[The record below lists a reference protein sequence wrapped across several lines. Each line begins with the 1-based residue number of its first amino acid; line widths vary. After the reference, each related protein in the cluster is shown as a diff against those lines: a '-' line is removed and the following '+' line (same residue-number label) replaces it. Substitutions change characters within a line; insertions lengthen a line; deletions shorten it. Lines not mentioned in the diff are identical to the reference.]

1 MAVEYKLKIDMQ
13 GGGAVDVRLN
23 ISNSTIRFSKLP
35 EEMRNEDWASIN
47 AFLQAC
53 QAFMR
58 NPRML
63 KAEVE
68 RET

>member
-1 MAVEYKLKIDMQ
+1 MATEYKLKIDMQ

-23 ISNSTIRFSKLP
+23 ISDSTIRFSQLP

-47 AFLQAC
+47 DFLAAC
-53 QAFMR
+53 GRLMR